1 MPPDL
6 PAHEGHPSLLAS
18 LGMCTG
24 ELPPPFIGTESGAS
38 TRTPSILVLPQPSC
52 LHSPAANS
60 LPSTVVDTPESTAA
74 AAPAATKRKATEEAK
89 SQVKRVKWTNKMVGE
104 LLRLRFSDG
113 DVKRRLESADT
124 KTKTALAWQYFASV
138 LSQELG
144 MVLNRDQVSLKYRKL
159 KCVYRKEKREQK
171 WTGNAARIRE
181 MNEGL
186 WAILNDAFGG
196 RVGISGEVLLDSAI
210 DEDDDEGMEVDVTQA
225 TEEVSKQKPAP
236 VAQLATASQGGMKA
250 IAFSLG
256 ARSSAEDQLR
266 ALTSTIQQQQEETR
280 KFQEMQLQLL
290 RELLAQRQ

>member
-6 PAHEGHPSLLAS
+6 PAHEGHSSLLAS

-24 ELPPPFIGTESGAS
+24 ELPPPFLGTESAAS
-38 TRTPSILVLPQPSC
+38 TRTPSIL
-52 LHSPAANS
+52 
-60 LPSTVVDTPESTAA
+60 STAR
-74 AAPAATKRKATEEAK
+74 PQLSWILQNQLRLQLLQRQSVRLRQNGKATEEAK

-159 KCVYRKEKREQK
+159 RCVYR
-171 WTGNAARIRE
+171 
-181 MNEGL
+181 
-186 WAILNDAFGG
+186 
-196 RVGISGEVLLDSAI
+196 ISGDVLLDSAI
-210 DEDDDEGMEVDVTQA
+210 DEDNDEGMEVDGTQA

-236 VAQLATASQGGMKA
+236 VAQLVTALQGEMEATEREAQVPGDAVAS
-250 IAFSLG
+250 
-256 ARSSAEDQLR
+256 SS
-266 ALTSTIQQQQEETR
+266 
-280 KFQEMQLQLL
+280 
-290 RELLAQRQ
+290 